1 MYVSM
6 LIMSFKL
13 ISLQTLL
20 FRDLLM
26 VFVSVFGNIVIVQIF
41 EL

>member
-6 LIMSFKL
+6 LIMCYKL
-13 ISLQTLL
+13 ISLRTLL
-20 FRDLLM
+20 FHDLLM
-26 VFVSVFGNIVIVQIF
+26 VFVSVFGNTVQIF